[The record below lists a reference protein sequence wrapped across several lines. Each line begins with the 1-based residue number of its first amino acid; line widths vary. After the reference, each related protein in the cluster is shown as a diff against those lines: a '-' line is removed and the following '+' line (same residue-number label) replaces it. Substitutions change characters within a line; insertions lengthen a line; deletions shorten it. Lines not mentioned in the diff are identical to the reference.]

1 MKFRTE
7 GLIIKEQNIGEQDKL
22 IHVLT
27 KSNGVVKAFARGAKS
42 LKNGKSAATSL
53 LSYSLLTFHTGR
65 ESYTVGDARAI
76 HIFSKLRADVKKM
89 CLTIGDAR
97 SLHIFSKLRRDVK
110 KMCLAQYFCELALTI
125 CPREKNAEKYLSLVL
140 NSLYLIDESKRSE
153 ELVKPCLEM
162 RLAAMAGYLPDL
174 VMCRGCGV
182 YAAPTMFFFPQ
193 TGAIECSSC
202 RSGSDGAIPLSEAAL
217 TALRHTV
224 YADDDKLFSFS
235 LNSEG
240 LEQLNR
246 ASEAYLKYRF
256 EKDFKTL
263 NFYKA
268 IT

>member
-22 IHVLT
+22 VHVLT
-27 KSNGVVKAFARGAKS
+27 NSNGVVKAFVRGAKNI
-42 LKNGKSAATSL
+42 KGGKAAATSL
-53 LSYSLLTFHTGR
+53 LSYSI
-65 ESYTVGDARAI
+65 GDARTLRV
-76 HIFSKLRADVKKM
+76 FSKLR
-89 CLTIGDAR
+89 G
-97 SLHIFSKLRRDVK
+97 DVK

-140 NSLYLIDESKRSE
+140 NSLYLINEDKRPA

-174 VMCRGCGV
+174 IMCRTCGV
-182 YAAPTMFFFPQ
+182 YTAPLTYFFPQ
-193 TGAIECSSC
+193 TGEIECERC
-202 RSGSDGAIPLSEAAL
+202 RGSNAGGAVPLTEAAL

-235 LNSEG
+235 LSDEG
-240 LEQLNR
+240 LELLNR
-246 ASEAYLKYRF
+246 ASEAYLQYRF
-256 EKDFKTL
+256 EKEFKTL

-268 IT
+268 IK